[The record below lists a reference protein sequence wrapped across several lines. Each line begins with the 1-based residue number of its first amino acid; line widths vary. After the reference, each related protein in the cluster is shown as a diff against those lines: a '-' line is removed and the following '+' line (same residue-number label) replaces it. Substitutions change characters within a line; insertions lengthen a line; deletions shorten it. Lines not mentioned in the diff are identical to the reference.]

1 MMHVVLSGV
10 DELIVVVWV
19 GADEDVG
26 MNVLEL
32 KKEWLESMSSKEG
45 MKYRDG
51 RWWNG
56 SGDWC
61 MILECAG
68 DREKLCRERVESLRK
83 LKYLR

>member
-19 GADEDVG
+19 GADKDVG

-32 KKEWLESMSSKEG
+32 ENMGSKKSDMT
-45 MKYRDG
+45 YRDG
-51 RWWNG
+51 RWWNDI
-56 SGDWC
+56 GDWC

-68 DREKLCRERVESLRK
+68 DGEKMCRERVESLRK